1 MGVNPVPIKEVM
13 KLVFEKIE
21 SGKTYTREDIE
32 TRWSG
37 IVGEAGFKHSRP
49 VVFKKSVLTVYV
61 DNSVWMQELSM
72 QKRKILKSLQKELGK
87 DRISDIQF
95 KIGEF

>member
-1 MGVNPVPIKEVM
+1 MGGSATPIKDIL
-13 KLVFEKIE
+13 KTVFERLE

-32 TRWSG
+32 VKWKE
-37 IVGEAGFKHSRP
+37 IAGETGFKHSRP
-49 VVFKKSVLTVYV
+49 IVFKKNILTVYV